1 MSAPQPPPITFPPD
15 LQRKYQITRELGQGA
30 YGIVW

>member
-1 MSAPQPPPITFPPD
+1 MSTTPSISFPPD